1 MEELQEYIPSR
12 FMIAPPTAVMQAL
25 KKCAGDDRRD
35 PKTQASILIEEAL
48 QARGYLE
55 STQPLTALTVRQ
67 VIDALKAGVVQ
78 AVPDGEADP
87 DQGEE

>member
-1 MEELQEYIPSR
+1 MEEFGEYTPMR
-12 FMIAPPTAVMQAL
+12 FMVHPSAEVMVAL
-25 KKCAGDDRRD
+25 KRCASDDRRD